1 MFVAIII
8 LLLQCIELLCVYCII
23 CIISTSYYYQCYR
36 HYNHLNKQPWYG
48 LWWIILLQYTH
59 LAQTAMSI
67 LHCPRLPDRS
77 GNIAPVSKYLLVRH
91 IQVSSGIKSFER
103 FKLSQFYQQTVY
115 IHNNKPCIF
124 KTFIVYMP
132 TVETGC

>member
-1 MFVAIII
+1 MLWGGSFP
-8 LLLQCIELLCVYCII
+8 LLPPPPPPIDRTL
-23 CIISTSYYYQCYR
+23 IISISYYYQCYR

-67 LHCPRLPDRS
+67 LHCPRLPDRG
-77 GNIAPVSKYLLVRH
+77 GNIAPVSRYLLVRH
-91 IQVSSGIKSFER
+91 IHVSSGIESFER

-115 IHNNKPCIF
+115 IRNNKPCIF
-124 KTFIVYMP
+124 KTFILEHAYC
-132 TVETGC
+132 TC